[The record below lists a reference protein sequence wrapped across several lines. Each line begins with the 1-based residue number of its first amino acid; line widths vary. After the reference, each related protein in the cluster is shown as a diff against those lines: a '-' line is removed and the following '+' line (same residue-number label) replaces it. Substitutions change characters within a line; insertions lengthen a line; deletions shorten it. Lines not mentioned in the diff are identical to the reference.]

1 MVSVLILKLCLVIY
15 MVLLSSLV
23 VQLFPLQGAVVNHTE
38 ISLYHHVDDIA
49 GIAVV

>member
-1 MVSVLILKLCLVIY
+1 MDFHFIDVA
-15 MVLLSSLV
+15 SLV